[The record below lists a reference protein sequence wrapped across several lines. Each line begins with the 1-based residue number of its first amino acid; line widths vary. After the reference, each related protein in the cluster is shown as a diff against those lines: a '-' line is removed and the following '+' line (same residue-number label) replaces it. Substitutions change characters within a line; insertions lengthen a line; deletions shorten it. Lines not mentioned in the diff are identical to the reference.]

1 MLYLMGAGILPIAYY
16 KDELYLLF
24 SREYNKHK
32 GHVDW
37 RDFGGT
43 PENNETDIQTA
54 VREGWEESAG
64 FLGNKKNI
72 YNLIKNNLVTKVNSN
87 KYTVYVV
94 LIEYDKT
101 LPKKFREHFLKMYK
115 KDKTKIAKNGFYEKD
130 MLKWIKVKDI
140 KKNMWMFTSWYKILV
155 NKIYTKLK

>member
-1 MLYLMGAGILPIAYY
+1 MGAGILPVAYY

-24 SREYNKHK
+24 SREYNKYK

-43 PENNETDIQTA
+43 PENNESDIQTA
-54 VREGWEESAG
+54 VREGWEESAW

-72 YNLIKNNLVTKVNSN
+72 HNLIKNNLVIKVKNK

-115 KDKTKIAKNGFYEKD
+115 KDKAKIAKNGFYEKD
-130 MLKWIKVKDI
+130 MLKWVKIKDI

-155 NKIYTKLK
+155 NRIYTKLK